1 MTRHLSA
8 REESDLSAVPDP
20 VEDLEATEAMDQPT
34 RDQRLSYTFEQA
46 AIGIAHLSLDQEWLW
61 VNQRF
66 CDILG
71 YSRDELLKTTL
82 ERVTHPDDRASHAE
96 LARGALA
103 GQAPESSVDRRYLRP
118 DGSIVWAHLTVS
130 VVRTP
135 DGELSY
141 LVGFLEDATA
151 RRLAGQRLAAQYAVA
166 RIVADA
172 PTVEGIARAAI
183 EAVCGNLEWDAGAL
197 WMLNEAGTALKYV
210 DGWHEP
216 SPLMDALATE
226 HASRDLVPGE
236 GLPGQVVET
245 GEPRW
250 SAAVGDPGASLKS
263 GSRQELLGAF
273 AFPVTSAGRV
283 IGAMEFF
290 TSQPRRLD
298 NSLLRSMVVIGSE
311 IGEFLERTRIE
322 QLAHEG
328 EARKTAVVDA
338 ALDCIVM
345 MDAEGRITEF
355 NPAAEA
361 TFGYSRADVLGKPM
375 ADLIIPERFRA
386 EYTRRMA
393 EHFAR
398 RQSDVLVPRGE
409 FVGLRAD
416 GSEFP
421 VELAVRRIPIE
432 GSATYAGF
440 LRDITD
446 RIQAHQD
453 LQRSLSLLQ
462 ATLESTADG
471 ILVVDVNGR
480 IVSFNQKMA
489 EMWGI
494 PPDVLASG
502 NDDKAL
508 GIALGKLRDPE
519 GFLEKVRALYALP
532 DESSFDVL
540 ELTDGR
546 TFERYSQ
553 PQRIGDASVGRVWSF
568 RDITEQKRAELQA
581 RALVR
586 EQAARVEA
594 EASHA
599 RAAFLA
605 EASRVLGSS
614 FDHHTTLAALA
625 RLAVP
630 ALADYCTIDI
640 LEEDGSYASVGGAHA
655 DPAEESI
662 RRSARRLDPHEVT
675 KSHPVVRVLAAGE
688 SLLLPEVPPE
698 EAASWFAAE
707 EARQAVESLDP
718 RSIMCVPLLGTDRTL
733 GALTLASSSSGR
745 RYTAADLALA
755 EELAHRAALAVEH
768 ASLYQAAQQATRA
781 RDNVLA
787 VVAHDLRN
795 PLNTILMAAELLLD
809 VASAHKQTDPRH
821 VEIISRAGERMDR
834 MIQDLLEVQRMEAGR
849 LGIDPRAERIT
860 DIIGDTL
867 EMLRSMAASNGVEL
881 VNESGGQLPMV
892 VADAA
897 RIQQVLSNLVGNA
910 LKFTPSGGRITVRAE
925 PIGEE
930 VRVAV
935 IDTGAGIEPDQL
947 PHVFGRFWQATSG
960 DRRGIGL
967 GLAIAKGIVEEH
979 GGRIWV
985 ESVPGKGSTFLF
997 TLRCA

>member
-1 MTRHLSA
+1 MTRNLSTREQSQVSAIPDPAEDTVA
-8 REESDLSAVPDP
+8 REPP
-20 VEDLEATEAMDQPT
+20 V
-34 RDQRLSYTFEQA
+34 RDQRLFHTFEQA
-46 AIGIAHLSLDQEWLW
+46 AIGIAHLSLEQEWLW

-71 YSRDELLKTTL
+71 YTREELLKQTL
-82 ERVTHPDDRASHAE
+82 EELTHPEDRASHAD
-96 LARGALA
+96 LARRAIA
-103 GQAPESSVDRRYLRP
+103 GEAPEFSVDRRYLRP

-130 VVRTP
+130 VVRDL
-135 DGELSY
+135 DGGPGY

-183 EAVCGNLEWDAGAL
+183 QAVCENLEWDAGAL
-197 WMLNEAGTALKYV
+197 WLLNGSRTALRYV
-210 DGWHEP
+210 DGWHAP
-216 SPLMDALATE
+216 SPLMDALTAEYAARELT
-226 HASRDLVPGE
+226 PGE
-236 GLPGQVVET
+236 GLAGQVVES

-250 SAAVGDPGASLKS
+250 STAAGEPGTGLSMGAA
-263 GSRQELLGAF
+263 QELLGAF

-290 TSQPRRLD
+290 TSRARRLD

-311 IGEFLERTRIE
+311 IGEFLERTRME
-322 QLAHEG
+322 QVAHEG
-328 EARKTAVVDA
+328 ETRKTAVVDA

-345 MDAEGRITEF
+345 MDADGRITEF

-361 TFGYSRADVLGKPM
+361 TFGHKRADVLGKPM
-375 ADLIIPERFRA
+375 AELIIPERFRA
-386 EYTRRMA
+386 EYTHRIA

-398 RQSDVLVPRGE
+398 RRGDTLLPRGE
-409 FVGLRAD
+409 YVGLRAD

-432 GSATYAGF
+432 GSESYAGF

-446 RIQAHQD
+446 RVQAQEA
-453 LQRSLSLLQ
+453 LKRSLSLLQ

-471 ILVVDVNGR
+471 ILVVDLNGR
-480 IVSFNQKMA
+480 ILSFNNKMA

-494 PPDVLASG
+494 PREVLDSG
-502 NDDKAL
+502 EDQRAIE
-508 GIALGKLRDPE
+508 IALSRLRDPDA
-519 GFLEKVRALYALP
+519 FLEKVRALYAVP

-540 ELTDGR
+540 ELKDGR

-553 PQRIGDASVGRVWSF
+553 PQRIGDVSAGRVWSF
-568 RDITEQKRAELQA
+568 RDITEQKRAEMQA

-586 EQAARVEA
+586 EQAARAEA
-594 EASHA
+594 EASHQ

-605 EASRVLGSS
+605 EASRVLSSS

-640 LEEDGSYASVGGAHA
+640 VEADGTYVSVGGAHA
-655 DPAEESI
+655 DPAEDSI
-662 RRSARRLDPHEVT
+662 RRSARPLDPDEVT
-675 KSHPVVRVLAAGE
+675 GSHPVVRVLKEGQP
-688 SLLLPEVPPE
+688 LLIPELPPE
-698 EAASWFAAE
+698 EAASWFAGEA
-707 EARQAVESLDP
+707 ARQAVESLDP
-718 RSIMCVPLLGTDRTL
+718 RSIMCVPLVGTDRTL
-733 GALTLASSSSGR
+733 GALTLAASSSGR
-745 RYTAADLALA
+745 RYGPADLALA

-781 RDNVLA
+781 RDNILA

-795 PLNTILMAAELLLD
+795 PLNTVLMAAELLLD
-809 VASAHKQTDPRH
+809 VANGHKQVEARH

-834 MIQDLLEVQRMEAGR
+834 MIQDLLDVQRMEAGR
-849 LGIDPRAERIT
+849 LGIDPRPENIS
-860 DIIGDTL
+860 DIVGDTL
-867 EMLRSMAASNGVEL
+867 EMLRPMAASSGVEL
-881 VNESGGQLPMV
+881 VSAVGDGLPRV
-892 VADAA
+892 LADAA
-897 RIQQVLSNLVGNA
+897 RVQQVLSNLIGNA
-910 LKFTPSGGRITVRAE
+910 LKFTPRDGTVTVRADLA
-925 PIGEE
+925 GEE
-930 VRVAV
+930 IRVAV
-935 IDTGAGIEPDQL
+935 IDTGVGIEPDQL
-947 PHVFGRFWQATSG
+947 PHVFGRFWQAMSG

-985 ESVPGKGSTFLF
+985 ESTPRKGSTFLF
-997 TLRCA
+997 TLRRA

>member
-1 MTRHLSA
+1 MTRNLSA
-8 REESDLSAVPDP
+8 REEPELPSIPDP
-20 VEDLEATEAMDQPT
+20 MEDLKDTVVLDQPT
-34 RDQRLSYTFEQA
+34 RDQRLFYTFEQA
-46 AIGIAHLSLDQEWLW
+46 AIGIAHLSLDQDWLW

-71 YSRDELLKTTL
+71 YDRDALLKTSL
-82 ERVTHPDDRASHAE
+82 EQLTHPDDRASHAE

-103 GQAPESSVDRRYLRP
+103 GQAPEHSIDRRYLRP
-118 DGSIVWAHLTVS
+118 DGSTVWAHLTVS

-135 DGELSY
+135 DGEPSY

-197 WMLNEAGTALKYV
+197 WMLNDDGTALRYV
-210 DGWHEP
+210 DGWHAS
-216 SPLMDALATE
+216 SPLMDALASE
-226 HASRDLVPGE
+226 YADRELAAGE
-236 GLPGQVVET
+236 GLVGQVVES

-250 SAAVGDPGASLKS
+250 STAAGERGTSLS
-263 GSRQELLGAF
+263 TGTPAELLGAF

-290 TSQPRRLD
+290 TSHPRRLD

-345 MDAEGRITEF
+345 MDAEGRVTEF
-355 NPAAEA
+355 NPAAET
-361 TFGYSRADVLGKPM
+361 TFGYKRADVLGKPL
-375 ADLIIPERFRA
+375 AELIIPERFRS
-386 EYTRRMA
+386 EYTGRIA

-398 RQSDVLVPRGE
+398 RQSDTLIPRGE
-409 FVGLRAD
+409 FVALRAD

-432 GSATYAGF
+432 GSDTYAGF

-446 RIQAHQD
+446 RLQAQED
-453 LQRSLSLLQ
+453 LERSLSLLQ

-471 ILVVDVNGR
+471 ILVVDMNGR

-494 PPDVLASG
+494 PPEVLASG
-502 NDDKAL
+502 DDQRAIE
-508 GIALGKLRDPE
+508 IALGRLRDPDT
-519 GFLEKVRALYALP
+519 FLEKVRALYALP
-532 DESSFDVL
+532 DEASFDVL
-540 ELTDGR
+540 ELRDGR

-586 EQAARVEA
+586 EQAARAEA
-594 EASHA
+594 EASHE

-640 LEEDGSYASVGGAHA
+640 VEADGTYVSLGGAHA
-655 DPAEESI
+655 DPAEDSI
-662 RRSARRLDPHEVT
+662 RRTARPLDPGEVT
-675 KSHPVVRVLAAGE
+675 DSHPVVRVLRAGE
-688 SLLLPEVPPE
+688 PLLITELPPE
-698 EAASWFAAE
+698 EAASWFAGEA
-707 EARQAVESLDP
+707 ARQAVESLDP
-718 RSIMCVPLLGTDRTL
+718 RSVMCVPLVGTDRTL
-733 GALTLASSSSGR
+733 GALTLAASSSGR
-745 RYTAADLALA
+745 RYEPADLALA

-809 VASAHKQTDPRH
+809 VASDQKKADPRH

-834 MIQDLLEVQRMEAGR
+834 MIQDLLDVQRMEGGR
-849 LGIDPRAERIT
+849 LSIDAQPESVAE
-860 DIIGDTL
+860 IIGDTL

-881 VNESGGQLPMV
+881 VNESAQGLPQV
-892 VADAA
+892 IADSA

-925 PIGEE
+925 PAREE
-930 VRVAV
+930 IRVAV

-947 PHVFGRFWQATSG
+947 PHIFGRFWQATSG
-960 DRRGIGL
+960 DKRGIGL

-985 ESVPGKGSTFLF
+985 ESTPGKGSSFFF
-997 TLRCA
+997 TLRRA

>member
-1 MTRHLSA
+1 MTRHLST
-8 REESDLSAVPDP
+8 REQSESSAITDP
-20 VEDLEATEAMDQPT
+20 LEDLEDTVVPDEPV
-34 RDQRLSYTFEQA
+34 RDQRLFYTFEQA

-71 YSRDELLKTTL
+71 YPREELLKMTL
-82 ERVTHPDDRASHAE
+82 EQVTHPDDRGSHAE

-103 GQAPESSVDRRYLRP
+103 GQAPEYSVDRRYLRP
-118 DGSIVWAHLTVS
+118 DGSTMWAHLTVS

-135 DGELSY
+135 DGEPSY

-172 PTVEGIARAAI
+172 PTVEGIARSAI
-183 EAVCGNLEWDAGAL
+183 EAVCANLEWDAGAL
-197 WMLNEAGTALKYV
+197 WMLDETGTTLRYV
-210 DGWHEP
+210 DGWHAP
-216 SPLMDALATE
+216 SPLIAALANE
-226 HASRDLVPGE
+226 YAGRDLAPGE
-236 GLPGQVVET
+236 GLVGQVVES

-250 SAAVGDPGASLKS
+250 SAAAGERGTTITGGTP
-263 GSRQELLGAF
+263 QELLGAF

-283 IGAMEFF
+283 IGAMGFF

-361 TFGYSRADVLGKPM
+361 TFGYRRADVLGAPM
-375 ADLIIPERFRA
+375 AELIIPERFRD
-386 EYTRRMA
+386 EYTRRIA

-398 RQSDVLVPRGE
+398 RQSDTLLPRGE
-409 FVGLRAD
+409 FVALRAD

-432 GSATYAGF
+432 GSESYAGF

-446 RIQAHQD
+446 RRQAQED

-471 ILVVDVNGR
+471 IMVVDLNGR
-480 IVSFNQKMA
+480 IVSSNQKMA

-502 NDDKAL
+502 DDEEAIA
-508 GIALGKLRDPE
+508 IALNRLRDPE
-519 GFLEKVRALYALP
+519 GFLQRVRELYAGP

-568 RDITEQKRAELQA
+568 RDVTEQKRAELQA
-581 RALVR
+581 RELVR
-586 EQAARVEA
+586 EQAARAEA
-594 EASHA
+594 EASRE

-640 LEEDGSYASVGGAHA
+640 VEADGTYVSLGGAHA
-655 DPAEESI
+655 DPAEDTV
-662 RRSARRLDPHEVT
+662 RRSARPLDPDEVT
-675 KSHPVVRVLAAGE
+675 ASHPVVRVLREGE
-688 SLLLPEVPPE
+688 PLLIPELPPE
-698 EAASWFAAE
+698 EAASWFAGEA
-707 EARQAVESLDP
+707 ARQAVESLDP
-718 RSIMCVPLLGTDRTL
+718 RSVMCVPLVGTDRTL
-733 GALTLASSSSGR
+733 GALTLAASSSGR
-745 RYTAADLALA
+745 RYGPADLALA

-795 PLNTILMAAELLLD
+795 PLNTVLMAAELLLE
-809 VASAHKQTDPRH
+809 VASGKKPIDPRH

-834 MIQDLLEVQRMEAGR
+834 MIQDLLEVQRMEAGH
-849 LGIDPRAERIT
+849 LSIEPRVEDVAA
-860 DIIGDTL
+860 IIGDTL
-867 EMLRSMAASNGVEL
+867 EMLRAMATSNGVEL
-881 VNESGGQLPMV
+881 VNESGRGLPLV
-892 VADAA
+892 LADAA

-925 PIGEE
+925 RSGGE

-935 IDTGAGIEPDQL
+935 IDTGSGIEPDQL
-947 PHVFGRFWQATSG
+947 PHIFGRFWQASSG

-985 ESVPGKGSTFLF
+985 ESTPGEGSRFFF
-997 TLRCA
+997 TLRQP

>member
-1 MTRHLSA
+1 MTRHLST
-8 REESDLSAVPDP
+8 RHHSDLSAIPGSMDELEDTVATAPP
-20 VEDLEATEAMDQPT
+20 V
-34 RDQRLSYTFEQA
+34 RDQRLFHTFEQA

-71 YSRDELLKTTL
+71 YSRDALLKTSL
-82 ERVTHPDDRASHAE
+82 EALTHPDDRASHAE
-96 LARGALA
+96 LARGVLA
-103 GQAPESSVDRRYLRP
+103 GQAPELSVDRRYLRP
-118 DGSIVWAHLTVS
+118 DGSVVWAHLTIS

-135 DGELSY
+135 DGEPSY

-166 RIVADA
+166 RIVAEA
-172 PTVEGIARAAI
+172 STVEGIAREAI
-183 EAVCGNLEWDAGAL
+183 QAVCANLEWDAGAL
-197 WMLNEAGTALKYV
+197 WMLDETGATLGYV
-210 DGWHEP
+210 DGWHAP
-216 SPLMDALATE
+216 NPLLDALANDSVGRVL
-226 HASRDLVPGE
+226 APGE
-236 GLPGQVVET
+236 GLPGEVVES

-250 SAAVGDPGASLKS
+250 SAAVGGRGTSLTS
-263 GSRQELLGAF
+263 GTPQELLGAF

-322 QLAHEG
+322 QVAHEG

-345 MDAEGRITEF
+345 MDAEGHITEF

-361 TFGYSRADVLGKPM
+361 TFGYRRADVLGKPL
-375 ADLIIPERFRA
+375 AELIIPERFRA
-386 EYTRRMA
+386 EYTRRIA

-398 RQSDVLVPRGE
+398 RESDVLLPRGE
-409 FVGLRAD
+409 FVALRAD
-416 GSEFP
+416 GTEFP
-421 VELAVRRIPIE
+421 VELAIRRIPIE
-432 GSATYAGF
+432 GSETYAGF

-446 RIQAHQD
+446 RLQAQAD

-480 IVSFNQKMA
+480 ILSWNHKLA

-494 PPDVLASG
+494 PPQVLASG
-502 NDDKAL
+502 DEEKAL
-508 GIALGKLRDPE
+508 GIALGKLRDPDK
-519 GFLEKVRALYALP
+519 FLGKVRALYALP

-540 ELTDGR
+540 ELKDGR

-568 RDITEQKRAELQA
+568 RDVTEQKHAEVQA
-581 RALVR
+581 RALVL
-586 EQAARVEA
+586 EQAARAEA
-594 EASHA
+594 EASHQ

-640 LEEDGSYASVGGAHA
+640 LEADGTYVTVGGAHA
-655 DPAEESI
+655 DPAEEPI
-662 RRSARRLDPHEVT
+662 RRSARPLDPGEVT
-675 KSHPVVRVLAAGE
+675 RSHPVVRVLADGQP
-688 SLLLPEVPPE
+688 LLIPEVPPE
-698 EAASWFAAE
+698 VAASWFAGEA
-707 EARQAVESLDP
+707 ARQAVESLDP
-718 RSIMCVPLLGTDRTL
+718 RSVMCVPLVGTDRML
-733 GALTLASSSSGR
+733 GALTLAASSSGR
-745 RYTAADLALA
+745 RYGLADLALA

-809 VASAHKQTDPRH
+809 IGASQKPFDPRH
-821 VEIISRAGERMDR
+821 VEMISRAGQRMDR
-834 MIQDLLEVQRMEAGR
+834 MIQDLLDVQRTEAGR
-849 LGIDPRAERIT
+849 LTIDARVENVAE
-860 DIIGDTL
+860 IIGDTL
-867 EMLRSMAASNGVEL
+867 EMLRSMAASSGVEL
-881 VNESGGQLPMV
+881 VNEQEEDLPPV

-910 LKFTPSGGRITVRAE
+910 LKFTPGGGRITVRAE
-925 PIGEE
+925 AIGEE

-935 IDTGAGIEPDQL
+935 IDTGTGIEADQL

-967 GLAIAKGIVEEH
+967 GLAIAKGIVEQH

-985 ESVPGKGSTFLF
+985 ESAPGQGSSFFF
-997 TLRCA
+997 TLRRT

>member
-1 MTRHLSA
+1 M
-8 REESDLSAVPDP
+8 EPP
-20 VEDLEATEAMDQPT
+20 GVEVAADRPP
-34 RDQRLSYTFEQA
+34 RDQRLFHTFEQA
-46 AIGIAHLSLDQEWLW
+46 SIGIAHLSLDQEWLW

-71 YSRDELLKTTL
+71 YPRDALLKTTL
-82 ERVTHPDDRASHAE
+82 ERLTHPDDRASHAE

-103 GQAPESSVDRRYLRP
+103 GQAPEYSVDRRYLRP

-135 DGELSY
+135 DGEPSY

-183 EAVCGNLEWDAGAL
+183 EAVCTNLEWDAGAL
-197 WMLNEAGTALKYV
+197 WMLDETGTTLRYV
-210 DGWHEP
+210 DGWHAS
-216 SPLMDALATE
+216 SPLVDVLVTE
-226 HASRDLVPGE
+226 HAARDLAPGE
-236 GLPGQVVET
+236 GLPGQVMES
-245 GEPRW
+245 GEARW
-250 SAAVGDPGASLKS
+250 SSAVGERGVSLTTGAP
-263 GSRQELLGAF
+263 QELLGAF

-322 QLAHEG
+322 QIAHEG
-328 EARKTAVVDA
+328 EAAKTAVVDA

-345 MDAEGRITEF
+345 MDADGRVTEF

-361 TFGYSRADVLGKPM
+361 TFGYKRTDVLGKPL
-375 ADLIIPERFRA
+375 AELIIPERFRA
-386 EYTRRMA
+386 EYTRRIA

-398 RQSDVLVPRGE
+398 RENDMLLPRGE
-409 FVGLRAD
+409 FVALRAD
-416 GSEFP
+416 GTEFP

-432 GSATYAGF
+432 GSETYAGF

-446 RIQAHQD
+446 RLQAQAD

-480 IVSFNQKMA
+480 ILSWNHKMA

-494 PPDVLASG
+494 PPELLASG
-502 NDDKAL
+502 DDEKAL
-508 GIALGKLRDPE
+508 AIALGRLRDPD

-540 ELTDGR
+540 ELNDGR

-568 RDITEQKRAELQA
+568 RDVTERKRAELQA
-581 RALVR
+581 RALVL
-586 EQAARVEA
+586 EQAARAEA
-594 EASHA
+594 EASHQ

-630 ALADYCTIDI
+630 ALADYCTIDV
-640 LEEDGSYASVGGAHA
+640 LEADGTCVSVGGAHA

-662 RRSARRLDPHEVT
+662 RRSARPLDRDEVT
-675 KSHPVVRVLAAGE
+675 RSHPVVRVLANGQP
-688 SLLLPEVPPE
+688 LLIPEVPPE
-698 EAASWFAAE
+698 EAASWFAGEA
-707 EARQAVESLDP
+707 ARQAVESLDP
-718 RSIMCVPLLGTDRTL
+718 RSVMCVPLLGTDRTL
-733 GALTLASSSSGR
+733 GALTLAASSSGR
-745 RYTAADLALA
+745 RYGSADLALA
-755 EELAHRAALAVEH
+755 VELAHRAALAVEH

-795 PLNTILMAAELLLD
+795 PLNTILMAAELLHDL
-809 VASAHKQTDPRH
+809 ASGRKPVDAKH

-834 MIQDLLEVQRMEAGR
+834 MIQDLLDVQRMEGGR
-849 LGIDPRAERIT
+849 LTIDARVESVAA
-860 DIIGDTL
+860 IIDDTL
-867 EMLRSMAASNGVEL
+867 EMLRSMATSSGVEL
-881 VNESGGQLPMV
+881 VNESGEALPPV

-897 RIQQVLSNLVGNA
+897 RIQQVLSNLIGNA

-930 VRVAV
+930 VRIAV
-935 IDTGAGIEPDQL
+935 IDTGTGIEADQL

-967 GLAIAKGIVEEH
+967 GLAIARGIVEQH

-985 ESVPGKGSTFLF
+985 ESAAGKGSSFFF
-997 TLRCA
+997 TLRRT